1 MSIALNTAGCVAGD
15 LPTHHPA
22 TLNELNRGIYRSRAE
37 ARTTCNDYSIRIE
50 CAETFDGPVRIT
62 ASVLLADPHLCITTN
77 EDIAHQFVIDT
88 IRHLDQED
96 EDDE

>member
-1 MSIALNTAGCVAGD
+1 MSTALNMARWVAND
-15 LPTHHPA
+15 LPTQHPA
-22 TLNELNRGIYRSRAE
+22 TLTELDRGLYKSRAE
-37 ARTTCNDYSIRIE
+37 ARTTCDVYSVHID
-50 CAETFDGPVRIT
+50 CAETFDGPIRIT

-88 IRHLDQED
+88 IRHLSE